1 MRVVVATAAVGMSA
15 FGPKRTLAFA
25 LQMSAFDPKRTSPP
39 TLQHFTHLIA
49 EPTKIASRRES
60 LSSASERRA
69 KQRGN
74 RKLSSDCLGN
84 SRKVHREFSKLMR
97 KMEGPTDGGVMEDGR
112 DIRHVSLVESG
123 G

>member
-1 MRVVVATAAVGMSA
+1 MTSRISVLSVRATS
-15 FGPKRTLAFA
+15 
-25 LQMSAFDPKRTSPP
+25 Q
-39 TLQHFTHLIA
+39 A
-49 EPTKIASRRES
+49 ETEPET
-60 LSSASERRA
+60 
-69 KQRGN
+69 
-74 RKLSSDCLGN
+74 N